1 MKMKKFLCYFGAAL
15 GIVAALA
22 ACSGK
27 YETVKGDPMKAKIY
41 TLDNGLKVYMTVNKD
56 EPRLQTF
63 IAVRSGSRNDPADNT
78 GLAHYLEHIMFK
90 GSEHFGTS
98 DYAAEKPLLDEI
110 ERLFEVYKGTADP
123 AERLAIYHKIDSV
136 SYQASLI
143 AIPNEYD
150 KLMAAIGAQGTNAFT
165 SNDVTCYTEDIP
177 SNQIDNWARIQAD
190 RFKNMVIRGF
200 HTELEAVY
208 EEYNMYLNE
217 DSENAMMA
225 VDSVLFPHHPY
236 GLQSTIGTSEHLK
249 SPSITAIKKQ
259 KATYYV
265 PNNVAICLS
274 GDFDPDEMVAVIEKY
289 FGDWEPNPDLPVFTV
304 PEEAPITK
312 PVEKEVYGTESEF
325 VMMGWR
331 YPGES
336 SQESEITDIVSG
348 ILQNGMCGLID
359 LDITQQQRVLAAQA
373 MPYGRT
379 DWGEMLFIGYPK
391 EGQTLQE
398 VRDIL
403 LEEVAKLRDGDFD
416 ESLIEATVANL
427 KLSEMRSLESNRS
440 RAMSFVN
447 SFINGHEWKADVN
460 RLKRLSKVSK
470 ADVVAWAQKYLG
482 PDSYV
487 VAYKY
492 QGPNPKNEKIVA
504 PKITPIA
511 MNRDNVSPFLA
522 EVKATEVEPIEPVF
536 VDFNRDMSRFEQQ
549 PLVEVLYKENDKND
563 VAYLQFRYEFGTV
576 DDPALALAFDY
587 LTYLGTPT
595 RSIEEMS
602 MEEYRLAVSH
612 RFGVNAN
619 TLSYSVSGLSEN
631 LPKALEIVEDLIAN
645 AVADEDI
652 LEGLKSDEL
661 RARLMNKLNQ
671 GSCNAALR
679 NYLMYGPEYIK
690 STTLDT
696 DALLALT
703 SEELLAKVRNIL
715 TRQHT
720 VLYYGPQSESQLKSL
735 LSEYHDIP
743 SELEPVV
750 KSLSPRR
757 LTPTAKV
764 YIAPYDSRQF
774 NYTQVSDRGEQF
786 ALEDLP
792 AVNLFN
798 EYFGSGMNTVVFQEM
813 RESRALA
820 YSAGAL
826 LSTPRFLGDSYLFY
840 AAIGSQNDKLRQAV
854 EAFELIINDMPRS
867 EASLAIAKQS
877 MDARYRTSRTNGTAV
892 LSSYV
897 SARDL
902 GLDEPAEKYVYE
914 HLAGMGMDELVDFQQ
929 RWIKDRTYIYG
940 ILGDKSG
947 LDLNFLRTLGPVEFL
962 SLEDI
967 FGY

>member
-1 MKMKKFLCYFGAAL
+1 MKRLLCYLGAAL
-15 GIVAALA
+15 MAVAALS
-22 ACSGK
+22 ACGGK
-27 YETVKGDPMKAKIY
+27 YQTVKGDPMKTKIY

-56 EPRLQTF
+56 EPRLQTY

-110 ERLFEVYKGTADP
+110 ERLFEVYKGTTDP
-123 AERLAIYHKIDSV
+123 AERLRIYHQIDSV

-190 RFKNMVIRGF
+190 RFKNLVIRGF

-265 PNNVAICLS
+265 PNNVAICVS

-289 FGDWEPNPDLPVFTV
+289 FGDWEPNPDLPVFHV
-304 PEEAPITK
+304 AEEAPITK

-325 VMMGWR
+325 VMLGWR

-336 SQESEITDIVSG
+336 SQESEITDILSG
-348 ILQNGMCGLID
+348 VLQNGKCGLID
-359 LDITQQQRVLAAQA
+359 LDITQQQRLLAAQA

-379 DWGEMLFIGYPK
+379 DWGEMLMIGYPK
-391 EGQTLQE
+391 EGQTLQD

-403 LEEVAKLRDGDFD
+403 LEEVAKLRAGDFD

-427 KLSEMRSLESNRS
+427 KLSEMRSLENNRS

-447 SFINGHEWKADVN
+447 SFIAGHEWKADVN

-470 ADVVAWAQKYLG
+470 ADVVAWANKYLG
-482 PDSYV
+482 ADSYV

-511 MNRDNVSPFLA
+511 TNRDKMSAFLS
-522 EVKATEVEPIEPVF
+522 EVQNTKVEPIEPVF
-536 VDFNRDMSRFEQQ
+536 VDFDKDMSRFEQQ
-549 PLVEVLYKENDKND
+549 PLVEVLYKQNDKND
-563 VAYLQFRYEFGTV
+563 IANLQFRYDFGFT
-576 DDPALALAFDY
+576 DDPALTLAFGY
-587 LTYLGTPT
+587 LSYLGTAT
-595 RSIEEMS
+595 RSAEEMA
-602 MEEYRLAVSH
+602 MEEYKLAVSH
-612 RFGVNAN
+612 SFHVNTN
-619 TLSYSVSGLSEN
+619 TLYYSVSGLSEN

-645 AVADEDI
+645 AQADDEI
-652 LEGLKSDEL
+652 LEALKSDEL

-671 GSCNAALR
+671 NACNGALR
-679 NYLMYGPEYIK
+679 NYMMYGPDYVK
-690 STTLDT
+690 SSVLGT

-703 SEELLAKVRNIL
+703 SEELLAKVRNVL

-720 VLYYGPQSESQLKSL
+720 VLYYGPQSESQVKSL

-743 SELEPVV
+743 SELEPVTP
-750 KSLSPRR
+750 SHTARQ
-757 LTPTAKV
+757 LTPSPKV

-774 NYTQVSDRGEQF
+774 NYTQWSDRGETF
-786 ALEDLP
+786 SLEDAP
-792 AVNLFN
+792 AGTLYN
-798 EYFGSGMNTVVFQEM
+798 EYFGGGMNTVVFQEM

-820 YSAGAL
+820 YSAGAIL
-826 LSTPRFLGDSYLFY
+826 RSPRYEGDTYGFY

-854 EAFELIINDMPRS
+854 EAFDLIINDMPQS
-867 EASLAIAKQS
+867 EASLDLARQS
-877 MDARYRTSRTNGTAV
+877 LDAVYRTLRVNGAAV
-892 LSSYV
+892 LNTYLDT
-897 SARDL
+897 RDL
-902 GLDEPAEKYVYE
+902 GLDEPVDRYVYE
-914 HLAGMGMDELVDFQQ
+914 HLSGLGMDDVVEFQQ
-929 RWIKDRTYIYG
+929 RMIKGRTYTYG
-940 ILGDKSG
+940 ILGDKNG

-962 SLEDI
+962 TLEDI

>member
-1 MKMKKFLCYFGAAL
+1 MKRLLCYLGAAL
-15 GIVAALA
+15 MAVAALS
-22 ACSGK
+22 ACGGK
-27 YETVKGDPMKAKIY
+27 YQTVKGDPMKTKIY
-41 TLDNGLKVYMTVNKD
+41 TLDNGLKVYMSVNKD

-63 IAVRSGSRNDPADNT
+63 IAVRSGSRNDPSDNT

-90 GSEHFGTS
+90 GTEHFGTS

-110 ERLFEVYKGTADP
+110 ERLFEVYKGTTDP

-190 RFKNMVIRGF
+190 RFKNLVIRGF

-208 EEYNMYLNE
+208 EEYNMYLN
-217 DSENAMMA
+217 DDGENAMMA

-265 PNNVAICLS
+265 PNNVAICVS

-304 PEEAPITK
+304 QDEAPITQ
-312 PVEKEVYGTESEF
+312 PVVKEVYGTESEF
-325 VMMGWR
+325 VMLGWR
-331 YPGES
+331 YPGDRLL
-336 SQESEITDIVSG
+336 ESEISEIVSS
-348 ILQNGMCGLID
+348 ILQNGKCGLID
-359 LDITQQQRVLAAQA
+359 LDITQQQRVLAAQV
-373 MPYGRT
+373 MLYGRV
-379 DWGEMLFIGYPK
+379 DWDEMLLMGYPK

-398 VRDIL
+398 VKDLL
-403 LEEVAKLRDGDFD
+403 LEEVAKLRNGDFD
-416 ESLIEATVANL
+416 ESLIKATVANL
-427 KLSEMRSLESNRS
+427 KLREMRSLENNRS
-440 RAMSFVN
+440 RAMAFVD
-447 SFINGHEWKADVN
+447 SFISGHAWKDDVN
-460 RLKRLSKVSK
+460 RLKRLSKVTK
-470 ADVVAWAQKYLG
+470 ADVVAWAQEYLG
-482 PDSYV
+482 ADSYV

-511 MNRDNVSPFLA
+511 TNRDKQSAFLA
-522 EVKATEVEPIEPVF
+522 EIQASKVEPIEPVF

-549 PLVEVLYKENDKND
+549 PLVEVLYKQNDKND
-563 VAYLQFRYEFGTV
+563 IATLQFRYDFGSAT
-576 DDPALALAFDY
+576 DPALPLAFDY
-587 LTYLGTPT
+587 LSYLGTAT
-595 RSIEEMS
+595 RSAEALA
-602 MEEYRLAVSH
+602 MEEYKLAVSH
-612 RFGVNAN
+612 SFRVSADNM
-619 TLSYSVSGLSEN
+619 TYSVSGLSEN
-631 LPKALEIVEDLIAN
+631 LPKALELVEDLLVN
-645 AVADEDI
+645 AVGDEDI

-661 RARLMNKLNQ
+661 RSRLMSKLNQ
-671 GSCNAALR
+671 SACNSALR
-679 NYLMYGPEYIK
+679 NYLMYGPDFVK
-690 STTLDT
+690 SSALGT
-696 DALLALT
+696 DALLGLT

-720 VLYYGPQSESQLKSL
+720 VLYYGPQSESQVKSL

-743 SELEPVV
+743 SELEPVARV
-750 KSLSPRR
+750 FTQRR
-757 LTPTAKV
+757 LTPSPKV
-764 YIAPYDSRQF
+764 FIAPYDSRQF
-774 NYTQVSDRGEQF
+774 NYTQWSDRGETF
-786 ALEDLP
+786 SLEETPVATLY
-792 AVNLFN
+792 N

-820 YSAGAL
+820 YSAGAVL
-826 LSTPRFLGDSYLFY
+826 RGPRFTGDSYGFY
-840 AAIGSQNDKLRQAV
+840 AIIGSQNDKLRQAV
-854 EAFELIINDMPRS
+854 DAFDLIINEMPQS
-867 EASLAIAKQS
+867 EASLEIARQS
-877 MDARYRTSRTNGTAV
+877 LDAVYRTSRVNGSAV
-892 LSSYV
+892 LDSYL

-902 GLDEPAEKYVYE
+902 GLEEPVDKYVYE
-914 HLAGMGMDELVDFQQ
+914 HLSGLTMDDVVAFQQ
-929 RWIKDRTYIYG
+929 RMIKGRTYIYG
-940 ILGDKSG
+940 ILGDKNG
-947 LDLNFLRTLGPVEFL
+947 LDLNFLKTLGPVEFL

>member
-1 MKMKKFLCYFGAAL
+1 MKRMLGYLGAAL
-15 GIVAALA
+15 ILAAALS
-22 ACSGK
+22 ACGGK
-27 YETVKGDPMKAKIY
+27 YETVKGDPMKSKIY

-56 EPRLQTF
+56 APRLQTL
-63 IAVRSGSRNDPADNT
+63 IAVRSGSRNDPSDNT

-110 ERLFEVYKGTADP
+110 ERLFEVYKGTTDP
-123 AERLAIYHKIDSV
+123 AQRLAIYHQIDSV

-190 RFKNMVIRGF
+190 RFKNLVIRGF

-217 DSENAMMA
+217 DGENAMMA
-225 VDSVLFPHHPY
+225 VDSVLFPSHPY

-289 FGDWEPNPDLPVFTV
+289 FGDWEPNPDLPVFKIK
-304 PEEAPITK
+304 EEAPITK

-325 VMMGWR
+325 VMLGWR
-331 YPGES
+331 YPGEC
-336 SQESEITDIVSG
+336 SQESEMADIVGSL
-348 ILQNGMCGLID
+348 LQNGRAGILD
-359 LDITQQQRVLAAQA
+359 LDITQQQRLLAVQA
-373 MPYGRT
+373 MPNTRV
-379 DWGEMLFIGYPK
+379 DWGEMLLVGYPK
-391 EGQTLQE
+391 EGQTLQD

-403 LEEVAKLRDGDFD
+403 LEEIAKLRRGDFD
-416 ESLIEATVANL
+416 ESLIDAVVANM
-427 KLSEMRSLESNRS
+427 KLRQMRSLENNRS
-440 RAMSFVN
+440 RAMAFVN
-447 SFINGHEWKADVN
+447 SFIAGHAWKDDVN
-460 RLKRLSKVSK
+460 LLKRLEKVRK
-470 ADVVAWAQKYLG
+470 ADVVAWVEKYLG
-482 PDSYV
+482 PENYV

-511 MNRDNVSPFLA
+511 TNRDKVSPFLA
-522 EVKATEVEPIEPVF
+522 EVQQTQVQPIEPVF

-549 PLVEVLYKENDKND
+549 PLVEVLYKQNENND
-563 VAYLQFRYEFGTV
+563 IATLQFRYDFGAAN
-576 DDPALALAFDY
+576 DPALSLAFDY
-587 LTYLGTPT
+587 LSYLGTAT
-595 RSIEEMS
+595 RSAEEMAL
-602 MEEYRLAVSH
+602 EEYKLACSH
-612 RFGVNAN
+612 SFRVTADNLTYAV
-619 TLSYSVSGLSEN
+619 TGLSEN
-631 LPKALEIVEDLIAN
+631 LPKALELVEDLIVN
-645 AVADEDI
+645 AVADEEI
-652 LEGLKSDEL
+652 LEALKSDEL
-661 RARLMNKLNQ
+661 RSRLMSKLNQ
-671 GSCNAALR
+671 SACNSALR
-679 NYLMYGPEYIK
+679 NYLMFGPEYVK
-690 STTLDT
+690 ATALGT

-703 SEELLAKVRNIL
+703 SEELLSKVRNIL

-720 VLYYGPQSESQLKSL
+720 VLYYGPQSESQLKSM
-735 LSEYHDIP
+735 LSEYHDTP
-743 SELEPVV
+743 SELVPVTR
-750 KSLSPRR
+750 SFSPRR

-764 YIAPYDSRQF
+764 FIAPYDSRQF
-774 NYTQVSDRGEQF
+774 NYTQVSDRGETF
-786 ALEDLP
+786 SLEDLP

-826 LSTPRFLGDSYLFY
+826 LSTPRFVDDSYLFY
-840 AAIGSQNDKLRQAV
+840 ASIGSQNDKLRQAV
-854 EAFELIINDMPRS
+854 DAFELIINDMPQS
-867 EASLAIAKQS
+867 QASFEIAKQS
-877 MDARYRTSRTNGTAV
+877 MEARYRTSRTNGAAV
-892 LSSYV
+892 LNSYL

-902 GLDEPAEKYVYE
+902 GLDEPAAKYVYE
-914 HLAGMGMDELVDFQQ
+914 HLSAMTMDDLVNFQQ
-929 RWIKDRTYIYG
+929 QWIKDRTYIYG
-940 ILGDKSG
+940 ILGDRNG

-962 SLEDI
+962 TLEDI